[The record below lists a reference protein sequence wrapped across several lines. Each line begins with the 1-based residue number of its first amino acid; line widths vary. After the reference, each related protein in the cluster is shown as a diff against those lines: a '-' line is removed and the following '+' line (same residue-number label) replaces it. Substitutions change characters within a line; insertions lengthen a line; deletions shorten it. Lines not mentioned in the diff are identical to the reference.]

1 MRIRGGR
8 LPIGRNPAGASD
20 EGTSDEAASGEGT
33 SAEDT
38 SGEDTSGEGGRG
50 DGASGDGQAADG
62 GRGSAGT
69 GTLSSPWPR
78 GAAALL
84 AGALPA
90 LAFPAPGLW
99 WFAYVALVPWLLL
112 VRTAHSPRRAALDGW
127 IGGIGFI
134 IAVHH
139 WLVPSLHVFI
149 VLLAALLGLLWAPW
163 GLLVSRLLGGSPS
176 ASRAVAAMVV
186 VPSGWLMIELVRS
199 WEGLGGPWGLL
210 GASQW
215 EVAPALRVAS
225 VGGVWLV
232 SLLVLAVNTGAA
244 LLFADRAART
254 TAGVLLVV
262 CALSVAA
269 MWAWAPRPTDTG
281 TVRIA
286 VVQPGVVEGPGS
298 VARRFDR
305 GEELTRSLEGRGVDL
320 VVWGESS
327 IGAGAW
333 ERPETARRLAELSRR
348 VGADL
353 LVNVDAPQTDGSG
366 RSGIFKSAVL
376 VGPDG
381 PTGDRYDKMRLVP
394 FGEYVPARSLLGWAT
409 SVGKAA
415 GEDRLRGDRQVV
427 MTLPDG
433 ARGLRIGPL
442 VCFETAFP
450 DMSRRL
456 VRDGAQVIVAQ
467 SATSTFQHSWA
478 PAQHASLGALR
489 AAENGRPMV
498 HATLT
503 GISAA
508 YGPRGSGWAARS
520 VRTRARRRCSTC
532 HWRAGA
538 RSTAGSA
545 TGRCTGRWRRWPRC
559 APSRGCGRSG
569 GLLQGLPDHPL
580 AQLMGRQGVPGAERL
595 APAYGVEEGVH
606 TALDTALPGHGDPVA
621 APPDTGLAL
630 VVDDVRE
637 VEDLSLGVLAGDFQD
652 LLGRPVQP
660 VHHADRGESVAGQLE
675 HHVVH
680 QAVHDPGPHGGVVD
694 GARDQEAQGV
704 DDVDE
709 VVEDHR
715 PGVLGQSDPVLLHED
730 QLARVLRALR
740 VARGEAAVEADGEAD
755 AAFLGEVHQPLG
767 VGVLIRDRLV
777 DIGGDAGFEEA
788 FHDLRVHG
796 GRGVHERR
804 VQPSGEEGVEG
815 RVAAVG
821 RNAVGVADRVER
833 GGGPGLQMQFGPRYG
848 GEHRQ
853 VRLLRDIAEPDATD
867 LHEVSLSPCRAAVRA
882 PAAYVAAA
890 PRPPAG
896 PFANPWPGP

>member
-8 LPIGRNPAGASD
+8 LPVGRNVA
-20 EGTSDEAASGEGT
+20 GTSGSGG
-33 SAEDT
+33 
-38 SGEDTSGEGGRG
+38 SGRPGGS
-50 DGASGDGQAADG
+50 ASGDGTSG
-62 GRGSAGT
+62 GDTSAEGTPGGSSGTSAGGTPGGGSTPGSRDSAGT
-69 GTLSSPWPR
+69 GWLASPWPR
-78 GAAALL
+78 AVALLL

-112 VRTAHSPRRAALDGW
+112 IRTARSPRRAALDGW
-127 IGGIGFI
+127 IGGIGFV

-139 WLVPSLHVFI
+139 WLMPSLHVFI

-176 ASRAVAAMVV
+176 ARRAVAAVVV
-186 VPSGWLMIELVRS
+186 VPSGWLLIELVRS

-215 EVAPALRVAS
+215 EVSPALRVAS

-232 SLLVLAVNTGAA
+232 SLLVLAVNTGVA
-244 LLFADRAART
+244 LLIAVPRART
-254 TAGVLLVV
+254 AVGVALLVS
-262 CALSVAA
+262 ALSVTA
-269 MWAWAPRPTDTG
+269 MWAWAPRPESAG

-286 VVQPGVVEGPGS
+286 VVQPGIVEGPGS

-305 GEELTRSLEGRGVDL
+305 GEELTRPLAGRGVDL

-333 ERPETARRLAELSRR
+333 ENPETARRLAELSRL

-353 LVNVDAPQTDGSG
+353 LVNVDARQTDGSG

-456 VRDGAQVIVAQ
+456 VRDGAQVLVAQ
-467 SATSTFQHSWA
+467 SATSTFQESWA

-508 YGPRGSGWAARS
+508 YGPRGERVGRPLGTDASAAE
-520 VRTRARRRCSTC
+520 VFD
-532 HWRAGA
+532 
-538 RSTAGSA
+538 
-545 TGRCTGRWRRWPRC
+545 
-559 APSRGCGRSG
+559 
-569 GLLQGLPDHPL
+569 LPL
-580 AQLMGRQGVPGAERL
+580 A
-595 APAYGVEEGVH
+595 
-606 TALDTALPGHGDPVA
+606 
-621 APPDTGLAL
+621 
-630 VVDDVRE
+630 
-637 VEDLSLGVLAGDFQD
+637 
-652 LLGRPVQP
+652 
-660 VHHADRGESVAGQLE
+660 RGETLYGRFGDWPVYGAFAALAALC
-675 HHVVH
+675 
-680 QAVHDPGPHGGVVD
+680 AVEG
-694 GARDQEAQGV
+694 
-704 DDVDE
+704 
-709 VVEDHR
+709 
-715 PGVLGQSDPVLLHED
+715 
-730 QLARVLRALR
+730 LRALR
-740 VARGEAAVEADGEAD
+740 R
-755 AAFLGEVHQPLG
+755 P
-767 VGVLIRDRLV
+767 
-777 DIGGDAGFEEA
+777 
-788 FHDLRVHG
+788 
-796 GRGVHERR
+796 
-804 VQPSGEEGVEG
+804 
-815 RVAAVG
+815 
-821 RNAVGVADRVER
+821 
-833 GGGPGLQMQFGPRYG
+833 
-848 GEHRQ
+848 
-853 VRLLRDIAEPDATD
+853 
-867 LHEVSLSPCRAAVRA
+867 
-882 PAAYVAAA
+882 A
-890 PRPPAG
+890 PRPPG
-896 PFANPWPGP
+896 PPARTAHGWPGRPGR

>member
-1 MRIRGGR
+1 MRIRGRR
-8 LPIGRNPAGASD
+8 LPVGRNAAD
-20 EGTSDEAASGEGT
+20 ASGHGAPGHSTSGQRSSEGGAT
-33 SAEDT
+33 GDSVSEDT
-38 SGEDTSGEGGRG
+38 ASKDT
-50 DGASGDGQAADG
+50 ASGDSTSGDGPAAG

-69 GTLSSPWPR
+69 GPLASPWGR
-78 GAAALL
+78 GAVALL

-99 WFAYVALVPWLLL
+99 WFAYGALVPWLLL
-112 VRTAHSPRRAALDGW
+112 IRTARSPRRAALDGW
-127 IGGIGFI
+127 IGGIGFV

-139 WLVPSLHVFI
+139 WLMPSLHVFI

-176 ASRAVAAMVV
+176 VPRAVAAVVV

-232 SLLVLAVNTGAA
+232 SLLVLAVNTGVA
-244 LLFADRAART
+244 LLIAVPAART

-262 CALSVAA
+262 CALSVTA
-269 MWAWAPRPTDTG
+269 MWAWAPRPTGDG

-298 VARRFDR
+298 VARRLDR

-333 ERPETARRLAELSRR
+333 QNPETARRLAELSRR

-353 LVNVDAPQTDGSG
+353 LVNVDARQTDGSG

-433 ARGLRIGPL
+433 DRGLRIGPL
-442 VCFETAFP
+442 VCFESAFP

-456 VRDGAQVIVAQ
+456 VRDGAQVLVAQ
-467 SATSTFQHSWA
+467 SATSTFQDSWA

-508 YGPRGSGWAARS
+508 YGPRGERVGRPLGTDASAAE
-520 VRTRARRRCSTC
+520 VFD
-532 HWRAGA
+532 
-538 RSTAGSA
+538 
-545 TGRCTGRWRRWPRC
+545 
-559 APSRGCGRSG
+559 
-569 GLLQGLPDHPL
+569 LPL
-580 AQLMGRQGVPGAERL
+580 A
-595 APAYGVEEGVH
+595 
-606 TALDTALPGHGDPVA
+606 
-621 APPDTGLAL
+621 
-630 VVDDVRE
+630 
-637 VEDLSLGVLAGDFQD
+637 
-652 LLGRPVQP
+652 
-660 VHHADRGESVAGQLE
+660 RGETLYVRLGDWSVYGALAALAALC
-675 HHVVH
+675 
-680 QAVHDPGPHGGVVD
+680 AVEG
-694 GARDQEAQGV
+694 
-704 DDVDE
+704 
-709 VVEDHR
+709 
-715 PGVLGQSDPVLLHED
+715 
-730 QLARVLRALR
+730 LRALR
-740 VARGEAAVEADGEAD
+740 RPA
-755 AAFLGEVHQPLG
+755 P
-767 VGVLIRDRLV
+767 
-777 DIGGDAGFEEA
+777 
-788 FHDLRVHG
+788 
-796 GRGVHERR
+796 
-804 VQPSGEEGVEG
+804 
-815 RVAAVG
+815 
-821 RNAVGVADRVER
+821 
-833 GGGPGLQMQFGPRYG
+833 GPPG
-848 GEHRQ
+848 
-853 VRLLRDIAEPDATD
+853 
-867 LHEVSLSPCRAAVRA
+867 
-882 PAAYVAAA
+882 
-890 PRPPAG
+890 PPARTAHG
-896 PFANPWPGP
+896 SPGRPGR